1 MRMLARL
8 LLVLGL
14 AAATACRAEAPPAKA
29 AASFDYWILALSWS
43 PEYCASSKNNG
54 EQQCERAY
62 QFVVHGLWPQYEIG
76 YPRDC
81 KRVDR
86 VPTAL
91 VERMLPLMPSER
103 LIDHEWRKH
112 GACSG
117 LDVKEYFLQ
126 TERARR
132 RVVIPDAYTAP
143 QKPIT
148 TNVAEIERRFMEAN
162 PGLAADGI
170 ALSCKNRWL
179 SEVRICFNRE
189 FGLRGCGRDVSDRCR
204 GEVNIRPS
212 KPGRQ
217 QPR

>member
-1 MRMLARL
+1 MRALAKL
-8 LLVLGL
+8 LLGL
-14 AAATACRAEAPPAKA
+14 CLAVSSAACRAEAPPAKA

-43 PEYCASSKNNG
+43 PEYCASAKSDG

-86 VPTAL
+86 VPANL

-112 GACSG
+112 GACTG

-132 RVVIPDAYTAP
+132 RIVIPEVYAAP
-143 QKPIT
+143 AKPIT
-148 TNVAEIERRFMEAN
+148 TNVAEIERNFMKAN
-162 PGLAADGI
+162 PGLTAEGI
-170 ALSCKNRWL
+170 ALSCKSRWL
-179 SEVRICFNRE
+179 SEVRICLNQEFAFRE
-189 FGLRGCGRDVSDRCR
+189 CGRDVSDRCR
-204 GEVNIRPS
+204 GAVSIRPS
-212 KPGRQ
+212 TPGR
-217 QPR
+217 R

>member
-1 MRMLARL
+1 MRTLARL

-14 AAATACRAEAPPAKA
+14 AAGTACRAEAPPAKA
-29 AASFDYWILALSWS
+29 AAPFDYWILALSWS
-43 PEYCASSKNNG
+43 PEYCASARNNG

-81 KRVDR
+81 GKVRE
-86 VPTAL
+86 VPAAL

-103 LIDHEWRKH
+103 LIGHEWRKH

-117 LDVKEYFLQ
+117 MDVQEYFLQ

-132 RVVIPDAYTAP
+132 RIVIPDAYAAP
-143 QKPIT
+143 QKPIV
-148 TNVAEIERRFMEAN
+148 TNVAEIERRFIAAN
-162 PGLAADGI
+162 PGLGAEGI
-170 ALSCKNRWL
+170 ALTCSRRWL
-179 SEVRICFNRE
+179 SEVRICLNQDFAFRD
-189 FGLRGCGRDVSDRCR
+189 CGSDVGDRCR

-212 KPGRQ
+212 KPGRAQ
-217 QPR
+217 R

>member
-29 AASFDYWILALSWS
+29 AAPFDYWILALSWS
-43 PEYCASSKNNG
+43 PEYCASAKKSDG
-54 EQQCERAY
+54 EPQCERSY

-86 VPTAL
+86 VPANL

-103 LIDHEWRKH
+103 LIEHEWRKH
-112 GACSG
+112 GACTG

-132 RVVIPDAYTAP
+132 RIVIPDVYASP

-148 TNVAEIERRFMEAN
+148 TNVAEIERNFIKAN
-162 PGLAADGI
+162 PGLEAGGI

-179 SEVRICFNRE
+179 SEVRICFDKEFALRE
-189 FGLRGCGRDVSDRCR
+189 CGRDVSDRCR
-204 GEVNIRPS
+204 GAVSIRPS
-212 KPGRQ
+212 NPGR
-217 QPR
+217 R